1 MRSKLQAT
9 VIALVFLLALAA
21 VPGLAAPPVKVRI
34 GHLPIPGQILH
45 FIAQAKGYYAAEGLD
60 VELTPITSS
69 TDIFNALKAGKLEAA
84 AGGTAAPLIFISN
97 GAPFTIVGG
106 LMGEGTAVLVKPAD
120 AAKYKTLAAFRGK
133 KIATVRLATGDVLFR
148 GALKRAGI
156 DPEKDVQFLEFK
168 SAVESIAALDSGKVD
183 AALSWPPY
191 SESSEVR
198 NSSVVA
204 IWSGSLAPHHTCCRL
219 VVRDD
224 FLKEN
229 PEAVVR
235 LLKAYVKAVKFF
247 VQKPEESVQIASDY
261 LKLDAA
267 LIRPTLLTEKSTY
280 VTPDPQKKEVLD
292 FWERMKQIGYV
303 TGPGASFDV
312 GSKIDGSY
320 FKKALDQVIKENPAD
335 PFYKTLATEFHKDNV

>member
-1 MRSKLQAT
+1 MRSSVKAIVFTLVVLAA
-9 VIALVFLLALAA
+9 ALGA
-21 VPGLAAPPVKVRI
+21 VPGLAAAPVRIRI

-45 FIAQAKGYYAAEGLD
+45 FIAQAKGYFSDEGLD

-69 TDIFNALKAGKLEAA
+69 TNIFNALKAGKLEAA
-84 AGGTAAPLIFISN
+84 AGGTAAPLIFIAN

-106 LMGEGTAVLVKPAD
+106 LMGEGTALLVKPAD
-120 AAKYKTLAAFRGK
+120 AAKYKNLAAFKGK
-133 KIATVRLATGDVLFR
+133 KIATVRLSTGDVLFR

-183 AALSWPPY
+183 AAVSWPPY

-198 NSSVVA
+198 KSSVVS
-204 IWSGSLAPHHTCCRL
+204 IWSGAVAPHHTCCRL

-229 PEAVVR
+229 PDAVVR
-235 LLKAYVKAVKFF
+235 LLKAYVKAAKFF
-247 VQKPEESVQIASDY
+247 TQKPEESVQLASQY

-267 LIRPTLLTEKSTY
+267 LIRPTLITEKSSY

-303 TGPGASFDV
+303 TGAAASFDV

-320 FKKALDQVIKENPAD
+320 FKKALDQVIKENPSD
-335 PFYKTLATEFHKDNV
+335 PFYKTLATDFRKDN